1 MRPVRLLLANPNTN
15 RATTEV
21 MLAVAREFAPDG
33 VGMEGA
39 TARFGESLITDE
51 AALARAAEAV
61 VALVTPARAAGLDG
75 VIVAAFGDP
84 ALASLRDALPVPV
97 TGLAEAAMA
106 EAAAQGPFAVVTT
119 TPGLAAAI
127 ERAAAAYGHGKD
139 FVGVGLTEGDPRTL
153 MADEARLVAALEA
166 ACRSALRLGPRAII
180 IGGGPLALAARALEP
195 VIPVPIIQ
203 PIPAAVRLA
212 AARAQAR
219 PLSR

>member
-1 MRPVRLLLANPNTN
+1 MKPVGLLLANPNTN

-21 MLAVAREFAPDG
+21 MLAVARDLAPDG
-33 VGMEGA
+33 VSIEGA
-39 TARFGESLITDE
+39 TAAFGESLITDE

-61 VALVTPARAAGLDG
+61 AMLVTPARAAGFDG

-84 ALASLRDALPVPV
+84 GLALLRDALPVPV

-106 EAAAQGPFAVVTT
+106 EAAVQGPFAVVTT
-119 TPGLAAAI
+119 TPGLTAAI
-127 ERAAAAYGHGKD
+127 SLAAAAYGHGKD
-139 FVGVGLTEGDPRTL
+139 FLGVGLTEGDPRTL
-153 MADEARLVAALEA
+153 MADEARLVAALEE
-166 ACRSALRLGPRAII
+166 ACRSVLRLGARAIM
-180 IGGGPLALAARALEP
+180 IGGGPLARAARALKP
-195 VIPVPIIQ
+195 AVPVPIVE